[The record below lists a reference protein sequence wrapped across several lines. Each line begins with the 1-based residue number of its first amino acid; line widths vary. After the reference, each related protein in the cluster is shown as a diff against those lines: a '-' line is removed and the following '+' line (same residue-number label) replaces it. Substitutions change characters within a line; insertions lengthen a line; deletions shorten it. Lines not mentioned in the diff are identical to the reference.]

1 MQTSRMKVG
10 FILTIPCLSFQTG
23 GPHLPACAPLINDG
37 LRAFSSSSISS
48 RRTSSS
54 PYKPIS
60 SMPDPAAKICIQ
72 SPRANVSFAASMDA
86 LMHRSRSLGR
96 QQLLPLVVNMVTAW
110 SCVLNGVEGGGA
122 VSYGLPQAGV
132 GSWEEAHATFYG
144 GSDAA
149 GTMAGACGYGDL
161 YSQGYGT
168 NTAALSTALFNG
180 GQTCGACFELACRSD
195 IDPEWCLP
203 GGKSIVITAT
213 NFCPPNYALANDNG
227 GWCNP
232 PLKHFDM
239 AQPAFEQIGKYRGGI
254 VPVKYRRVPC
264 EKKGGVRFTINGNPN
279 FNLVLLTNVGGSGDV
294 VEVWVKG
301 GRTGWLP
308 MKRNWG
314 QNWQCN
320 EKLVG
325 QELAFRVTTD
335 DGQTI
340 TSYGVAPSDWRF
352 GQTFEGNTQF

>member
-1 MQTSRMKVG
+1 
-10 FILTIPCLSFQTG
+10 
-23 GPHLPACAPLINDG
+23 
-37 LRAFSSSSISS
+37 
-48 RRTSSS
+48 
-54 PYKPIS
+54 
-60 SMPDPAAKICIQ
+60 MPDPAAKICSH

-86 LMHRSRSLGR
+86 LMHRSRSLR
-96 QQLLPLVVNMVTAW
+96 RPQHLALVISMVAAW
-110 SCVLNGVEGGGA
+110 SCVLNVVEGGAAEGRRSGA
-122 VSYGLPQAGV
+122 FSYGGQQAGM

-195 IDPEWCLP
+195 IDPEWCVA
-203 GGKSIVITAT
+203 GGKSIIITAT

-254 VPVKYRRVPC
+254 VPVRYRRVPC

-294 VEVWVKG
+294 VDVWVKG
-301 GRTGWLP
+301 ARTGWMS

-335 DGQTI
+335 DGRTI